1 MSKDYYKTLEVG
13 RTASDDEIKKSYR
26 KLAKKYHPDVN
37 KGDKK
42 AEEKFKEVTE
52 AYEVLGDAEKR
63 KKYDQFGSADF
74 SGFGGGGGQ
83 GYAHRAYTW
92 NNQSGAQGGADFNIG
107 DIFGDLFGGGGFSTG
122 RTSKGRRA
130 SNPFSD
136 YMQEAQDADVET
148 SIEIAFEESVKG
160 GTRRLTLNRGG
171 REEKIDVKI
180 PAGIRDGGKI
190 RISGKGNGG
199 DLYIKVR
206 VAPHQLFTREED
218 DIFEEIPITFTQAI
232 LGDTMKV
239 PTLDGAINLKIPPG
253 TSSGKK
259 FRIPGKGA
267 PHLGQSGS
275 GDLYVIPHIYIPN
288 KLDEEDL
295 EAIRKIHQ
303 KITEK

>member
-1 MSKDYYKTLEVG
+1 MAKDYYSVLGVS
-13 RTASDDEIKKSYR
+13 RSASDDEIKKSYR

-42 AEEKFKEVTE
+42 AEDKFKEITE
-52 AYEVLGDAEKR
+52 AYEVLGDSDKR
-63 KKYDQFGSADF
+63 KKYDQFGTADF
-74 SGFGGGGGQ
+74 SGFGDGGGGP
-83 GYAHRAYTW
+83 GYAHRAYSW
-92 NNQSGAQGGADFNIG
+92 NSQQGPQGGADFNIG
-107 DIFGDLFGGGGFSTG
+107 DIFGDLFGGGGGFSAG
-122 RTSKGRRA
+122 RSARGKRA
-130 SNPFSD
+130 NPFSGFEQAAR
-136 YMQEAQDADVET
+136 QEDVET
-148 SIEIAFEESVKG
+148 SIEIAFEEAIKG

-171 REEKIDVKI
+171 HEEKIDVKI

-275 GDLYVIPHIYIPN
+275 GDLYVIPHIYIPQ
-288 KLDEEDL
+288 KLDDEDL
-295 EAIRKIHQ
+295 EAIKKIHK
-303 KITEK
+303 KIS